1 MIDIYWAYVLEQRL
15 KKNMNK
21 KLIKD
26 KIIKQEKE
34 NNLECK
40 IIKNCVICGQ
50 NNYFCICNL
59 Y

>member
-15 KKNMNK
+15 TRDLNQ

-26 KIIKQEKE
+26 RIIKVK
-34 NNLECK
+34 K
-40 IIKNCVICGQ
+40 KNYEFKMIHNCSLCGQ
-50 NNYFCICNL
+50 NYYFCICNL

>member
-1 MIDIYWAYVLEQRL
+1 MIDIYWAYVLEQRF
-15 KKNMNK
+15 KKKMNQ

-26 KIIKQEKE
+26 KIIKVKNK
-34 NNLECK
+34 NNEFK

>member
-15 KKNMNK
+15 KKKMNQ

-26 KIIKQEKE
+26 KIIIEKNE
-34 NNLECK
+34 NNLQCK
-40 IIKNCVICGQ
+40 IIQNCSLCGQ
-50 NNYFCICNL
+50 NYYFCICNL